1 MRKKEIAV
9 NMKPKTVLAAVLA
22 TALAAAAFGVQAQG
36 KLTLRFADS
45 LPAKHSFTNSV
56 ALPFMAEVTKRTNGA
71 VEFQHYPAEQLGK
84 GKDLL
89 TLTQSGVTDIALVV
103 GPYVAEQMPLSGVI
117 ELPGGF
123 GTSCAGAKKLWAL
136 AVGGILDKS
145 EMQANGIRMF
155 AAVVQPPFQVFINKP
170 KLDSLK
176 DLQGMKLRT
185 TGGPMDIMARKIG
198 AVPVRLGA
206 PEVHE
211 AMSRGTIDGGVLAV
225 VSIKSYNL
233 TPLVKAATLNENFGS
248 AALMY
253 SISEKAWQR
262 LTPEQR
268 KTFTDVGQKVTF
280 DACASIDADVAKDYA
295 AMRAAGISVA
305 AMGAADKAAMQK
317 AADEVGA
324 EWAKGLDGRGKPAS
338 AVLKAFREAAR

>member
-1 MRKKEIAV
+1 MMRNRVLTAAV
-9 NMKPKTVLAAVLA
+9 AAVLA
-22 TALAAAAFGVQAQG
+22 STASAALAQT
-36 KLTLRFADS
+36 KLMLRLADN
-45 LPAKHSFTNSV
+45 LPAKHAFTETV
-56 ALPFMAEVTKRTNGA
+56 AQPFMREVTRLTNGA
-71 VEFQHYPAEQLGK
+71 IEFQHYPAEQLGK

-89 TLTQSGVTDIALVV
+89 TLTQSGAVDIGLIV

-123 GTSCAGAKKLWAL
+123 ASSCQGVKALWKLS
-136 AVGGILDKS
+136 VGGILDKT
-145 EMQANGIRMF
+145 EMQPNGIHMV

-170 KLDSLK
+170 RLESLK
-176 DLQGMKLRT
+176 DIQGLKLRT

-211 AMSRGTIDGGVLAV
+211 ALSRGTIDGGVLAV
-225 VSIKSYNL
+225 VSVGAYNL

-253 SISEKAWQR
+253 SVSEKVWQR

-268 KTFTDVGQKVTF
+268 KIMTDVGQRVTF
-280 DACASIDADVAKDYA
+280 EACIKIDADVAKDYEK
-295 AMRAAGISVA
+295 MRSAGISVA
-305 AMGAADKAAMQK
+305 AMGAADRAQMQA
-317 AADEVGA
+317 AADAVGA
-324 EWAKGLDGRGKPAS
+324 EWAQGLDRRGKPAS
-338 AVLKAFREAAR
+338 EVLKAFREAVR

>member
-1 MRKKEIAV
+1 MNLKR
-9 NMKPKTVLAAVLA
+9 KTVLAAAV
-22 TALAAAAFGVQAQG
+22 AAALVAALPGAFAQG
-36 KLTLRFADS
+36 KIMLRLADS
-45 LPAKHSFTNSV
+45 LPPKHSFTLTV
-56 ALPFMAEVTKRTNGA
+56 AQPFMSEVTKLTNGA
-71 VEFQHYPAEQLGK
+71 IEFQHYPSEQLGK

-89 TLTQSGVTDIALVV
+89 TLTQSGVTEMSLVV

-123 GTSCAGAKKLWAL
+123 GTSCQGAKALWSL
-136 AVGGILDKS
+136 AVGGILEKS
-145 EMQANGIRMF
+145 ELQANGIRMV
-155 AAVVQPPFQVFINKP
+155 AAIVQPPFQVFISKP
-170 KLDSLK
+170 KLDSLG
-176 DLQGMKLRT
+176 DLAGLKLRT
-185 TGGPMDIMARKIG
+185 TGGPMDIMTRKLG
-198 AVPVRLGA
+198 AVPVRMAA
-206 PEVHE
+206 PEVRE
-211 AMSRGTIDGGVLAV
+211 AMSRGTIDGGVLAI
-225 VSIKSYNL
+225 VSIRSYNL

-262 LTPEQR
+262 LSPEQR
-268 KTFTDVGQKVTF
+268 KVMTDVGQKVTF
-280 DACASIDADVAKDYA
+280 AACATIDADVSKDYD

-305 AMGAADKAAMQK
+305 PMGVADRARMRA

>member
-1 MRKKEIAV
+1 
-9 NMKPKTVLAAVLA
+9 MKLKTK
-22 TALAAAAFGVQAQG
+22 LAAAVAAALTAASPAAFAQG
-36 KLTLRFADS
+36 KIMLRFADN
-45 LPAKHSFTNSV
+45 LPAKHSFSETV
-56 ALPFMAEVTKRTNGA
+56 ARPFMSEVTKLTNGA
-71 VEFQHYPAEQLGK
+71 IEFQHYPAEQLGK

-89 TLTQSGVTDIALVV
+89 TLTQSGVTDMALVV

-123 GTSCAGAKKLWAL
+123 GSSCQGVKALWKL
-136 AVGGILDKS
+136 AVGGILEKT
-145 EMQANGIRMF
+145 EMQPNGIRMV
-155 AAVVQPPFQVFINKP
+155 AAIVQPPFQVFISKP

-176 DLQGMKLRT
+176 DLAGLKLRT

-225 VSIKSYNL
+225 VSIGAYNL

-253 SISEKAWQR
+253 SIGEKAWQR

-268 KTFTDVGQKVTF
+268 KVMTDVGQRVTF
-280 DACASIDADVAKDYA
+280 GACVKIDDGVAKDYEK
-295 AMRAAGISVA
+295 MRAAGISVA
-305 AMGAADKAAMQK
+305 QMGAADRAQMQT

-338 AVLKAFREAAR
+338 AVLKAFREAVR